1 MDNFLLGLASFVL
14 VLVPLVIV
22 HELGHFIAAK
32 LVGITVLEFGIGFP
46 PRAKV
51 LFTRGGTL
59 YTLNWL
65 PIGGFVRPYGE
76 DFVRPKSQ
84 AELSSDQRE
93 IQERGIK
100 NPKSVFQAGPW
111 ERMFFMAAGPGINYL
126 AAFLLFV
133 FVALVGQPFARAD
146 VTVYDVQPGS
156 AAEQAGLQA
165 GDVILSIDD
174 IPVESADEFN
184 RLIAQY
190 TNQAVSLQVR
200 RGDSIFETSLVAA
213 ADLNQQVE
221 RVYVDSVERDMPAYD
236 AGFLPEDLIVAVD
249 GIEVTSIKQLQDYTR
264 SHEGQQ
270 IVVTVLRGT
279 QRLDLPV
286 TPRLDDEGTVRIGI
300 GIVGVE
306 PAAIGLTAINRNEQT
321 YTRALPLDEAI
332 STGVDQ
338 FVNLH
343 KMMANFVQDLVEGN
357 IAPEAARPVSP
368 IGIGQLGAPVF
379 EQSLDEGKMYPIVL
393 FAALISVALA
403 ITNLLPIPGL
413 DGGRILFVVI
423 ELIRGKPMEPER
435 EGLIHFIGVMLLLGI
450 IFITVLNDIFN
461 PINIEGLR

>member
-1 MDNFLLGLASFVL
+1 M
-14 VLVPLVIV
+14 
-22 HELGHFIAAK
+22 
-32 LVGITVLEFGIGFP
+32 
-46 PRAKV
+46 
-51 LFTRGGTL
+51 
-59 YTLNWL
+59 
-65 PIGGFVRPYGE
+65 
-76 DFVRPKSQ
+76 
-84 AELSSDQRE
+84 
-93 IQERGIK
+93 
-100 NPKSVFQAGPW
+100 
-111 ERMFFMAAGPGINYL
+111 
-126 AAFLLFV
+126 
-133 FVALVGQPFARAD
+133 
-146 VTVYDVQPGS
+146 
-156 AAEQAGLQA
+156 
-165 GDVILSIDD
+165 
-174 IPVESADEFN
+174 
-184 RLIAQY
+184 
-190 TNQAVSLQVR
+190 
-200 RGDSIFETSLVAA
+200 GDSTFETSLVAA
-213 ADLNQQVE
+213 ADPNQQVE
-221 RVYVDSVERDMPAYD
+221 RVYIDSVERGMPAYD

-264 SHEGQQ
+264 SHEGQE

-332 STGVDQ
+332 GTAADQ

-343 KMMANFVQDLVEGN
+343 KMMINFVQDLVEGN
-357 IAPEAARPVSP
+357 VAPEAARPVSP

-435 EGLIHFIGVMLLLGI
+435 EGADPLHRRHALAGHYLHHRAERHLQPDQYRRTPLAGRKCNV
-450 IFITVLNDIFN
+450 NHDS
-461 PINIEGLR
+461 RYHQ